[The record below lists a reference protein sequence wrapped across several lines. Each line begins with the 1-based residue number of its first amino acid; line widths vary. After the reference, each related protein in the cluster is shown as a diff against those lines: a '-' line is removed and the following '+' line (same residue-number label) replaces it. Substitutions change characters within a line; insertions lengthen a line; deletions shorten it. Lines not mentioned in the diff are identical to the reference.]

1 MFNKYYSFLFK
12 LLKTLKIDKKGKIE
26 KNKGFVIHFR

>member
-12 LLKTLKIDKKGKIE
+12 LLKTLKIDKGKIE